1 MGRKGA
7 RASTPTTSDT
17 GVKRSKKT
25 TKKALQ
31 PKPKEQATAEAT
43 GLPRRLTLRARAP
56 VDYVL
61 ATHGFIRDDSDDGDY
76 QPDEDPDDGVD
87 DEMQDLGDAESPL
100 TGDSDAGGETL
111 AMAETLT
118 LAKVEMTTL
127 TMVDT
132 LTLAMLTVAMLTVK
146 VLEMV
151 IVEMLTLVMLT
162 MEALALMLVEVLTV
176 KALAMAMVEMLT
188 VEALAMLTDIA
199 DARGAVGDAAD
210 ADDAGDVVEGVPVAS
225 AAGNDNDNVLHY
237 LRTPVM
243 LMAGHTPD
251 EVVAFFSSETP
262 KVSSRVVHRMQEF
275 YSILWSQPELA
286 LVKTWSRRT
295 KNQSVLR
302 KIRRWSLALLV
313 AWMLMGGNNS
323 RRTMKSSTLLEF
335 LLEKQDVVT
344 KCRRSPQRS
353 GS

>member
-1 MGRKGA
+1 
-7 RASTPTTSDT
+7 
-17 GVKRSKKT
+17 
-25 TKKALQ
+25 
-31 PKPKEQATAEAT
+31 
-43 GLPRRLTLRARAP
+43 
-56 VDYVL
+56 
-61 ATHGFIRDDSDDGDY
+61 
-76 QPDEDPDDGVD
+76 
-87 DEMQDLGDAESPL
+87 MQDLGDAESPL
-100 TGDSDAGGETL
+100 TGDSDAGVETL
-111 AMAETLT
+111 AMVETLT
-118 LAKVEMTTL
+118 LAMLTVEALAKVEMTTL

-132 LTLAMLTVAMLTVK
+132 LTLAMLTVAMATVK

-262 KVSSRVVHRMQEF
+262 KVSS
-275 YSILWSQPELA
+275 
-286 LVKTWSRRT
+286 
-295 KNQSVLR
+295 
-302 KIRRWSLALLV
+302 V
-313 AWMLMGGNNS
+313 A
-323 RRTMKSSTLLEF
+323 
-335 LLEKQDVVT
+335 
-344 KCRRSPQRS
+344 

>member
-17 GVKRSKKT
+17 GGKRSKKT

-43 GLPRRLTLRARAP
+43 GLPRRLTLRVRAP

-61 ATHGFIRDDSDDGDY
+61 ATHGFTRDDSDDAML
-76 QPDEDPDDGVD
+76 GV
-87 DEMQDLGDAESPL
+87 
-100 TGDSDAGGETL
+100 ETL
-111 AMAETLT
+111 AMMMVETPVVVMTPVEALAMVETLT
-118 LAKVEMTTL
+118 LA
-127 TMVDT
+127 
-132 LTLAMLTVAMLTVK
+132 
-146 VLEMV
+146 
-151 IVEMLTLVMLT
+151 
-162 MEALALMLVEVLTV
+162 
-176 KALAMAMVEMLT
+176 MLT

-262 KVSSRVVHRMQEF
+262 KVSS
-275 YSILWSQPELA
+275 
-286 LVKTWSRRT
+286 
-295 KNQSVLR
+295 
-302 KIRRWSLALLV
+302 V
-313 AWMLMGGNNS
+313 A
-323 RRTMKSSTLLEF
+323 
-335 LLEKQDVVT
+335 
-344 KCRRSPQRS
+344 